1 MSESDQWL
9 DIWTT
14 LCKLKLMINVQ
25 QIKSKYQRL
34 CRLVSTRR
42 VKDAL
47 DVLNDLV
54 SESGF
59 SDFFIQQEHLE
70 HTYEQMLNYML
81 EGVQDP
87 ERDKV
92 YKKLLTSILELADR
106 VKDQLLEKQ
115 SGWHTYILKQEVDR
129 QQELTGKSV
138 IETLDDL
145 SFKRELDEMID
156 EGQVSPEASDE
167 RRRRLSMEIFR
178 HLWLSNRYNE
188 AENSLAAAI
197 LSCND
202 FLWHEKSLYIS
213 GILLSGLRYWDEEKV
228 HRLIDFAGEEQQEVS
243 ARAIVALVILLY
255 RYDNRI
261 EFHPNIINRLK
272 LLKDDLKLEQSFEKI
287 ALQLI
292 RTRDTMEIGR
302 KLQEDLMPEMAKL
315 KPKLEDK
322 LKMDDIR
329 DELLE
334 EGRNPDWESMFSESD
349 DLYKKVDEFMSLQM
363 EGADVYMTTFAHLK
377 QFPFFNE
384 LTNWLVPFHEANPDL
399 SEIYSSRSDV
409 FDPDIFVDGLKKT
422 PFLCN
427 SDKYSFIFNIRYL
440 PEDQK
445 KMLSNAFLM
454 ELEGLQEMIADEKLT
469 SGDFT
474 KRTVFIQYIQDL
486 YRFFKIS
493 PFKNEFEDVFGG
505 KLDLYKSWFFRE
517 IIEDDSIIRNIAEY
531 LFEKEHYEEALDI
544 FKMLLDEQP
553 EDREL
558 LEKAGYCYQKEGSY
572 REAIAYYTRIGL
584 SGEQNMWTL
593 KNLGIC
599 YRKINDYQSALEV
612 YEKASSLQPDDQT
625 TESLIGYCHLKL
637 GNYQIALKHYFK
649 IEYLNQGNQHIL
661 RPIAWCYFALGELE
675 KSDKYFTKVFELKPG
690 YYDYI
695 NYGHVQ
701 WALGNKR
708 DAVEL
713 YIQSLRD
720 LNFEME
726 DFLKTMVE
734 DQSLLIMNGINK
746 KDIPLMLDY
755 LHYRLMK

>member
-1 MSESDQWL
+1 
-9 DIWTT
+9 
-14 LCKLKLMINVQ
+14 MINVQ
-25 QIKSKYQRL
+25 QIKTRYQRL
-34 CRLVSTRR
+34 CHLVFSRR

-47 DVLNDLV
+47 DVLNSLV

-70 HTYEQMLNYML
+70 HTYEQMLNYTL

-92 YKKLLTSILELADR
+92 YLKLLSSILELADR
-106 VKDQLLEKQ
+106 VRDLLMEKH

-138 IETLDDL
+138 IETMDDL

-156 EGQVSPEASDE
+156 EQRDSPEATDE
-167 RRRRLSMEIFR
+167 RRWELSLKIFR
-178 HLWLSNRYNE
+178 HLWLSNRYND
-188 AENSLAAAI
+188 AENSLSSAI
-197 LSCND
+197 RSCRD
-202 FLWHEKSLYIS
+202 FLWYEKALYIS

-261 EFHPNIINRLK
+261 EFYPNIVNRLK

-292 RTRDTMEIGR
+292 RTRDTLEIGR

-329 DELLE
+329 DEILE

-349 DLYKKVDEFMSLQM
+349 DLYRKVDEFMKLQM

-384 LTNWLVPFHEANPDL
+384 LTNWLVPFHQENPDL
-399 SEIYSSRSDV
+399 SDIYSSRTDV
-409 FDPDIFVDGLKKT
+409 FDPDIFVDGLIKT

-440 PEDQK
+440 PDDQK

-454 ELEGLQEMIADEKLT
+454 ELDGLQEMISDEKLT

-505 KLDLYKSWFFRE
+505 KLDLYRSNFFRE
-517 IIEDDSIIRNIAEY
+517 IIEDHSITRNIAEY
-531 LFEKEHYEEALDI
+531 LFEKDHYEEALDI
-544 FKMLLDEQP
+544 FTMMLEQQP

-558 LEKAGYCYQKEGSY
+558 LEKAGFCYQKDGNY
-572 REAIAYYTRIGL
+572 KEAISYYSRIGL
-584 SGEQNMWTL
+584 SGDQNMWTL

-599 YRKINDYQSALEV
+599 YRKINDYQTALEV
-612 YEKASSLQPDDQT
+612 YEKASGLKPDDQT
-625 TESLIGYCHLKL
+625 IESLIGFCHLKL
-637 GNYQIALKHYFK
+637 GNYETALKHYFK
-649 IEYLNQGNQHIL
+649 IEYLNPGNQHIL
-661 RPIAWCYFALGELE
+661 RPIAWCYFALGELG
-675 KSDKYFTKVFELKPG
+675 KSDTYFQKVFELKPG

-701 WALGNKR
+701 WARGNKK
-708 DAVEL
+708 DAIEL

-726 DFLKTMVE
+726 DFLKTMEE
-734 DQSLLIMNGINK
+734 DRSMLIGNGINK

-755 LHYRLMK
+755 LHYRLMT

>member
-1 MSESDQWL
+1 
-9 DIWTT
+9 
-14 LCKLKLMINVQ
+14 MINVR
-25 QIKSKYQRL
+25 QIRTRTRRL
-34 CRLVSTRR
+34 YHLVASRR

-47 DVLNDLV
+47 DVLNGLV

-92 YKKLLTSILELADR
+92 YQKLLTSILELTDR
-106 VKDQLLEKQ
+106 VRDLLMEKH
-115 SGWHTYILKQEVDR
+115 SGWHTYILKQELDR
-129 QQELTGKSV
+129 KQELTGRKV
-138 IETLDDL
+138 IETMDDL
-145 SFKRELDEMID
+145 SFKRELDEIID
-156 EGQVSPEASDE
+156 ESQVSPGASEE
-167 RRRRLSMEIFR
+167 RRRNLSMEIFR
-178 HLWLSNRYNE
+178 HLWLSNRYDE
-188 AENSLAAAI
+188 AENSLSAAI
-197 LSCND
+197 LSCRD
-202 FLWHEKSLYIS
+202 FLWYERALYIS

-228 HRLIDFAGEEQQEVS
+228 HRLIDFAGEEDQEVS

-261 EFHPNIINRLK
+261 EFYPNIIHRLQ
-272 LLKDDLKLEQSFEKI
+272 LLKEDLKLEQSFEKI

-292 RTRDTMEIGR
+292 RTRDTLEIGR

-322 LKMDDIR
+322 LKMDDILE
-329 DELLE
+329 DIE
-334 EGRNPDWESMFSESD
+334 EGRNPDWQSMFSESD
-349 DLYKKVDEFMSLQM
+349 DLYRKVDEFMKLQM

-384 LTNWLVPFHEANPDL
+384 LTNWMVPFHQENPDL
-399 SEIYSSRSDV
+399 SEIYSSRSDD

-427 SDKYSFIFNIRYL
+427 SDKYSFIFNLKFL
-440 PEDQK
+440 PDEQK

-454 ELEGLQEMIADEKLT
+454 EMEGLQEMISDEKLT
-469 SGDFT
+469 TGDFT
-474 KRTVFIQYIQDL
+474 KRTVYIQYIQDL

-493 PFKNEFEDVFGG
+493 PFKNEFEDVFDG
-505 KLDLYKSWFFRE
+505 KLDLYRSSLFRE
-517 IIEDDSIIRNIAEY
+517 IIEDQSITRNIAEY
-531 LFEKEHYEEALDI
+531 LFEKEHFEEALDI
-544 FKMLLDEQP
+544 FKMMLESQP
-553 EDREL
+553 GDREL
-558 LEKAGYCYQKEGSY
+558 LEKAGYCYQKDGNFP
-572 REAIAYYTRIGL
+572 RAIETYSRISL
-584 SGEQNMWTL
+584 SGEHTMWTL

-599 YRKINDYQSALEV
+599 YRKVNDYQSALQV
-612 YEKASSLQPDDQT
+612 YEKAGALQPDDT
-625 TESLIGYCHLKL
+625 AIESLTGYCHLKL
-637 GNYQIALKHYFK
+637 GDHQTALKHYFK
-649 IEYLNQGNQHIL
+649 IEYLSPGNQHIL
-661 RPIAWCYFALGELE
+661 RPIAWCYFALGELK
-675 KSDKYFTKVFELKPG
+675 KSDKYFRKVFELKPG

-708 DAVEL
+708 DAIEL

-720 LNFEME
+720 LQFEMD
-726 DFLKTMVE
+726 DFLKTMEE
-734 DQSLLIMNGINK
+734 DQSLLIQNGINE

-755 LHYRLMK
+755 LHYRLVK

>member
-1 MSESDQWL
+1 
-9 DIWTT
+9 
-14 LCKLKLMINVQ
+14 
-25 QIKSKYQRL
+25 
-34 CRLVSTRR
+34 
-42 VKDAL
+42 
-47 DVLNDLV
+47 
-54 SESGF
+54 
-59 SDFFIQQEHLE
+59 
-70 HTYEQMLNYML
+70 
-81 EGVQDP
+81 
-87 ERDKV
+87 
-92 YKKLLTSILELADR
+92 
-106 VKDQLLEKQ
+106 
-115 SGWHTYILKQEVDR
+115 
-129 QQELTGKSV
+129 
-138 IETLDDL
+138 
-145 SFKRELDEMID
+145 
-156 EGQVSPEASDE
+156 
-167 RRRRLSMEIFR
+167 
-178 HLWLSNRYNE
+178 
-188 AENSLAAAI
+188 
-197 LSCND
+197 
-202 FLWHEKSLYIS
+202 
-213 GILLSGLRYWDEEKV
+213 
-228 HRLIDFAGEEQQEVS
+228 
-243 ARAIVALVILLY
+243 
-255 RYDNRI
+255 
-261 EFHPNIINRLK
+261 
-272 LLKDDLKLEQSFEKI
+272 
-287 ALQLI
+287 
-292 RTRDTMEIGR
+292 
-302 KLQEDLMPEMAKL
+302 MPEMAKL

-334 EGRNPDWESMFSESD
+334 GGRNPDWESMFSESD

-440 PEDQK
+440 PDDQK

-505 KLDLYKSWFFRE
+505 KLDLYNSWFFRE

-531 LFEKEHYEEALDI
+531 LFEKDHYEEALDI

-553 EDREL
+553 EGREL
-558 LEKAGYCYQKEGSY
+558 LEKAGYCYQKEGNY
-572 REAIAYYTRIGL
+572 REAIGYYTRIGL

-599 YRKINDYQSALEV
+599 YRKINDYQAALEV

-625 TESLIGYCHLKL
+625 NESLIGYCHLKL
-637 GNYQIALKHYFK
+637 GNYQTALKHYFK
-649 IEYLNQGNQHIL
+649 IEYLNPGNQHIL

-675 KSDKYFTKVFELKPG
+675 KSDKYFTNVFELKPG

-708 DAVEL
+708 DAIEL

-726 DFLKTMVE
+726 DFLKTMEE
-734 DQSLLIMNGINK
+734 DQSMLIRNGINK

>member
-1 MSESDQWL
+1 
-9 DIWTT
+9 
-14 LCKLKLMINVQ
+14 MINVQ
-25 QIKSKYQRL
+25 QIKTRYQRL
-34 CRLVSTRR
+34 CHLVSSRR
-42 VKDAL
+42 IKDAL
-47 DVLNDLV
+47 DVLNSLV
-54 SESGF
+54 SESVF

-70 HTYEQMLNYML
+70 HTYEQMLNYTL

-92 YKKLLTSILELADR
+92 YLKLLSSILELADR
-106 VKDQLLEKQ
+106 VSDLLMEKH

-129 QQELTGKSV
+129 QQALTGKSV
-138 IETLDDL
+138 IETMDDL

-156 EGQVSPEASDE
+156 EQRDSPQATDE
-167 RRRRLSMEIFR
+167 RRRELSLKIFR
-178 HLWLSNRYNE
+178 HLWLSNRYND
-188 AENSLAAAI
+188 AENSLSSAI
-197 LSCND
+197 LSCRD
-202 FLWHEKSLYIS
+202 FLWYEKALYIS

-243 ARAIVALVILLY
+243 ARAIVALVILLDK
-255 RYDNRI
+255 YDNRI
-261 EFHPNIINRLK
+261 EFYPNIVNRLK
-272 LLKDDLKLEQSFEKI
+272 LMKDELKLEQSFEKI

-292 RTRDTMEIGR
+292 RTRDTLEIGR

-329 DELLE
+329 DEILE

-349 DLYKKVDEFMSLQM
+349 DLYRKVDEFMKLQM
-363 EGADVYMTTFAHLK
+363 EGSDVYMTTFAHLK

-384 LTNWLVPFHEANPDL
+384 LTNWLVPFHQENPDL
-399 SEIYSSRSDV
+399 SEFYSSRTDA

-440 PEDQK
+440 PDDQK

-454 ELEGLQEMIADEKLT
+454 ELDGLEEMISDEMLT

-505 KLDLYKSWFFRE
+505 KLDLYRSYFFRE
-517 IIEDDSIIRNIAEY
+517 INEDHSITRNIAEY
-531 LFEKEHYEEALDI
+531 LFEKDHYEEALDI
-544 FKMLLDEQP
+544 FKMMLEKQP

-558 LEKAGYCYQKEGSY
+558 LEKAGFCYQKDGNY
-572 REAIAYYTRIGL
+572 KEAINYYSRIGL
-584 SGEQNMWTL
+584 SGDQNMWTL

-599 YRKINDYQSALEV
+599 YRKINDYQTALEV
-612 YEKASSLQPDDQT
+612 YGKASGLKPDDQT
-625 TESLIGYCHLKL
+625 IESLIGFCHLKL
-637 GNYQIALKHYFK
+637 GNYQTALQHYFK
-649 IEYLNQGNQHIL
+649 IEYRNPGNQHIL

-675 KSDKYFTKVFELKPG
+675 KSDTYFQKVFELKPG

-701 WALGNKR
+701 WARGNKK
-708 DAVEL
+708 DAIEL
-713 YIQSLRD
+713 YVQSLRD

-726 DFLKTMVE
+726 DFLKTMEE
-734 DQSLLIMNGINK
+734 DRSMLIGNGINN